1 MSTVPASPSAADDDS
16 DNSPKT
22 TQPDGRRATYHCPH
36 CGTEMI
42 LGSIAMGSRDQ
53 NASPPS
59 RPHYPQPRQP
69 MTVSRAREFVMPFG
83 KFKGMS
89 LDEIATENRAYLEWA
104 VDSLDKPNIVRAIR
118 AYLDLDDE

>member
-1 MSTVPASPSAADDDS
+1 
-16 DNSPKT
+16 
-22 TQPDGRRATYHCPH
+22 
-36 CGTEMI
+36 
-42 LGSIAMGSRDQ
+42 
-53 NASPPS
+53 
-59 RPHYPQPRQP
+59 